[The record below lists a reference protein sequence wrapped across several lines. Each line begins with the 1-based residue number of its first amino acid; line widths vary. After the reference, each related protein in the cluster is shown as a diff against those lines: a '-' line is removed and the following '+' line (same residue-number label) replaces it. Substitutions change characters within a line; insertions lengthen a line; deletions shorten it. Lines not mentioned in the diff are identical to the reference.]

1 MGRLDGKVAVITG
14 AGGGIGREMA
24 QLFAQE
30 DATVLC
36 VDIDAERNEATLAL
50 VEKAGG
56 RGEALT
62 TDISSRSAC
71 HQMMEGIS
79 QRHGRLDVLVNNAM
93 WISYDAIPDVT
104 EDVVDRMFGI
114 GLKAVMWTTQ
124 AALPLMEKAG
134 GGSIVNYASIAAL
147 RGTAER
153 IVYCAVKSGVTGIT
167 RACAAE
173 LGDRNIRV
181 NAIAPGAVLFPAT
194 AERLGPERIELRKR
208 TTPLGR
214 LGEAE
219 DMARATLFFAS
230 DDSAFITGQVLTV
243 DGGRIVTA

>member
-1 MGRLDGKVAVITG
+1 
-14 AGGGIGREMA
+14 
-24 QLFAQE
+24 
-30 DATVLC
+30 
-36 VDIDAERNEATLAL
+36 
-50 VEKAGG
+50 
-56 RGEALT
+56 
-62 TDISSRSAC
+62 
-71 HQMMEGIS
+71 
-79 QRHGRLDVLVNNAM
+79 M

-104 EDVVDRMFGI
+104 EDVVDKMFGI

-124 AALPLMEKAG
+124 AALPLMEAAG

-147 RGTAER
+147 RGTSER
-153 IVYCAVKSGVTGIT
+153 IVYCAVKAGITGIT
-167 RACAAE
+167 RASAAE

-214 LGEAE
+214 LGEAM

>member
-1 MGRLDGKVAVITG
+1 MGRLDGKVALITG

-24 QLFAQE
+24 QLFATE
-30 DATVLC
+30 GAMVLC
-36 VDIDAERNEATLAL
+36 VDIASDRNEETAAL
-50 VEKAGG
+50 IEKAGG
-56 RGEALT
+56 RAEALT

-71 HQMMEGIS
+71 HQMMEGVH
-79 QRHGRLDVLVNNAM
+79 QRHGKLDVLVNNAM

-104 EDVVDRMFGI
+104 EEVVDKMFGI

-134 GGSIVNYASIAAL
+134 GGSIINYASIAAL

-153 IVYCAVKSGVTGIT
+153 IVYCAVKAGVTGIT
-167 RACAAE
+167 RASAAE

-194 AERLGPERIELRKR
+194 AERLGPEKIELRKR

-243 DGGRIVTA
+243 DGGRIMSA